1 METKRCTKAD
11 MVKQNTGNSGDEEKR
26 REEKLNSERNAV
38 ACTCNCNCA
47 CTENARGADGFHGS
61 RRAAR
66 SEGVSSRRAG
76 WRAAWSL
83 MPSRALACEIC
94 SVGEY

>member
-47 CTENARGADGFHGS
+47 CTENASGADGFQGS
-61 RRAAR
+61 QRAAR
-66 SEGVSSRRAG
+66 SERISEL
-76 WRAAWSL
+76 WAAWSL